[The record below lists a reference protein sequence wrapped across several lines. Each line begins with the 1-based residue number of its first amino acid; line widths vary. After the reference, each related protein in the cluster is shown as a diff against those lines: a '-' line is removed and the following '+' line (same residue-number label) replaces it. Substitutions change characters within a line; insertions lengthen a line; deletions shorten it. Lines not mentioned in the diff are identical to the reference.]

1 MPKAEDLPPFQR
13 AVSYQSQ
20 RGQRVYATLIA
31 LRLSLLLV
39 AAIAGVATW
48 KLDNFAPGPA
58 LAAGAFAATSIVE
71 VFLLTNRPNERW
83 YVGRALSESIKSL
96 TWRFTTAAD
105 PFPRGAERL
114 GQRRGIHPPTV
125 GLDPGHV
132 GRRFGGTRGGWEQI
146 TEGMRTLRAA
156 SLAERRAAYLT
167 GRLEA
172 QRAWY
177 AERSLSNRA
186 RATRWSVSMLVLE
199 IVGVTLAVS
208 RAAGLTDLDLLGVAA
223 AAVAAGAA
231 WTQTRQHGA
240 VATAYA
246 LASQE
251 LAAMGSLATRLGSE
265 AELSRFVNDTETA
278 ISREHT
284 MWRARRRR
292 DSTYLTAPT
301 APSRESA
308 GAGCRPGPTSGP
320 PTRGPVARPCT
331 EPATAEPPRTPP
343 VIHPAGCGMATGG
356 RSHHSP
362 LPSALDADVYSFPCA
377 WRATS
382 SSTAITVPAPTIS
395 PRDTSARASANGIQA
410 TRSASLRPPARPC
423 VPRRAARKSRFSASA
438 VPTHGWNDSS
448 GSTSRGR
455 QPVSSSTSRTAHIAG
470 SLVVVDVAAGQLPH
484 PPVEHEP
491 VPPHQQQALLLV
503 EHRDHGGPGRPD
515 HVLLEPDPV
524 GQLDVGDAQP
534 ARRVS
539 STTRS
544 P

>member
-1 MPKAEDLPPFQR
+1 MLKAEDLPPFQR
-13 AVSYQSQ
+13 AVSYESQ

-96 TWRFTTAAD
+96 TWRFTIAAD
-105 PFPRGAERL
+105 PFPRARSESDSAEEFTNRL
-114 GQRRGIHPPTV
+114 LGLTRDMSAASLAAPAVAGQ
-125 GLDPGHV
+125 
-132 GRRFGGTRGGWEQI
+132 QI

-156 SLAERRAAYLT
+156 SLDERRAAYLT

-186 RATRWSVSMLVLE
+186 QATRWSVSMLVME

-251 LAAMGSLATRLGSE
+251 LAAIGSLATRISSE
-265 AELSRFVNDTETA
+265 ADLSRFVNDTETA

-284 MWRARRRR
+284 MWRARRR
-292 DSTYLTAPT
+292 
-301 APSRESA
+301 
-308 GAGCRPGPTSGP
+308 
-320 PTRGPVARPCT
+320 
-331 EPATAEPPRTPP
+331 
-343 VIHPAGCGMATGG
+343 
-356 RSHHSP
+356 
-362 LPSALDADVYSFPCA
+362 
-377 WRATS
+377 
-382 SSTAITVPAPTIS
+382 
-395 PRDTSARASANGIQA
+395 
-410 TRSASLRPPARPC
+410 
-423 VPRRAARKSRFSASA
+423 
-438 VPTHGWNDSS
+438 
-448 GSTSRGR
+448 
-455 QPVSSSTSRTAHIAG
+455 
-470 SLVVVDVAAGQLPH
+470 
-484 PPVEHEP
+484 
-491 VPPHQQQALLLV
+491 
-503 EHRDHGGPGRPD
+503 
-515 HVLLEPDPV
+515 
-524 GQLDVGDAQP
+524 
-534 ARRVS
+534 
-539 STTRS
+539 
-544 P
+544 